1 MVVGSSFLPFLF
13 PFHLPFFLP
22 GWPGWIISSAV
33 SPIVVSRVAVLRA
46 AVFRTASGTAA
57 PVLRRHYLC
66 RPVCPARC
74 VHGFCCP
81 DAIPLACL
89 FSGCRVPD
97 ARRLPVCSP
106 GGAPLAV
113 VFRSCRTVHFP
124 RRRALGSGG
133 IRCRFPRHRSL
144 CARLFLFLR
153 PAVLPSSFE
162 ESLNSLTPRPRP
174 RISSGIFLPPN
185 RSNTTNRISINSV
198 GPRNRGMM
206 NNVMVCSGLWCVRF
220 PSGLSCRIPGDR
232 DCLADKCTKNFRNP
246 AFRGE
251 KKRGAP
257 EAPRP
262 NCLSG
267 IRYLKNIDEISL

>member
-1 MVVGSSFLPFLF
+1 MKKPV
-13 PFHLPFFLP
+13 
-22 GWPGWIISSAV
+22 
-33 SPIVVSRVAVLRA
+33 IVALCCLLALS
-46 AVFRTASGTAA
+46 TGTAA
-57 PVLRRHYLC
+57 F
-66 RPVCPARC
+66 AR
-74 VHGFCCP
+74 GYSFFFDP
-81 DAIPLACL
+81 P
-89 FSGCRVPD
+89 S
-97 ARRLPVCSP
+97 
-106 GGAPLAV
+106 
-113 VFRSCRTVHFP
+113 
-124 RRRALGSGG
+124 
-133 IRCRFPRHRSL
+133 
-144 CARLFLFLR
+144 
-153 PAVLPSSFE
+153 LPSSFE

-198 GPRNRGMM
+198 GPRNRGRM

-267 IRYLKNIDEISL
+267 ICYLKNIDEISL